1 LPLLRLTAAVIDLDQ
16 FCARARLV
24 KIQTVTAG
32 SSLRPCCFRG
42 GNSEEEKLG
51 VLEELKALDEHR
63 AKILTRAK
71 LAALEKAEDA
81 IAELSKLGFHYSLIE
96 NAHTEMAKGPRN
108 ERPQA
113 SAPFTDADVK
123 DKGRARIESPFSGFD
138 QSLPGS

>member
-1 LPLLRLTAAVIDLDQ
+1 MLRGRTARKNADGHRGLS
-16 FCARARLV
+16 A
-24 KIQTVTAG
+24 
-32 SSLRPCCFRG
+32 SPCCFRG

-51 VLEELKALDEHR
+51 VLEELKALDEER

-81 IAELSKLGFHYSLIE
+81 IAELKRLGFHYSLIE
-96 NAHTEMAKGPRN
+96 NAGTEMAKGSRN

-113 SAPFTDADVK
+113 SAPFTEADVK
-123 DKGRARIESPFSGFD
+123 DKGRAGIESPFSGFD